1 MIIRDK
7 FYIGG
12 QWVET
17 VGTEDRIVVNP
28 ATEEPV
34 ARVRRGNAE
43 DVDRAAK
50 AAAAA
55 FEGWSLTSH
64 EERSAIFRK
73 MAQIME
79 RRADEITHTIVSEI
93 GQAISGAKAMQT
105 AGPIRELNL
114 FADLIPEIVW
124 NEQVDNTNV
133 RRVPAGVVGAMVAWN
148 APMGSVVTKAGAAMA
163 AGCTVV
169 MKSSEP
175 APLSAF
181 IFAEICDE
189 AGVPPGVLNVV
200 NGAGRVAGDAIALH
214 PLVDMVSLTGSVIA
228 GSHLMELAAK
238 GIKRISLEL
247 GGKSA
252 NIIFEDTDIERA
264 VNDGLDDAFRN
275 GGQVCG
281 GLTRMLVQRS
291 RLAEAAALAVKKAE
305 SFVVGD
311 PFDPK
316 TTLGPVVSADAQ
328 KRVRG
333 YIQSGIDEGLKL
345 LTGGVDTPAGV
356 NRGFFVRPTVF
367 VGHNQATLARE
378 EIFGPVLVI
387 IPFDDEDDAVR
398 IANDSQ
404 YGLGGG
410 IWAASSERA
419 RAVAA
424 RIRTGR
430 VRINGAPLTK
440 RAPHGGFK
448 LSGIGREWG
457 RVGMEEFL
465 EYQSVIG

>member
-1 MIIRDK
+1 
-7 FYIGG
+7 
-12 QWVET
+12 
-17 VGTEDRIVVNP
+17 
-28 ATEEPV
+28 
-34 ARVRRGNAE
+34 
-43 DVDRAAK
+43 
-50 AAAAA
+50 
-55 FEGWSLTSH
+55 
-64 EERSAIFRK
+64 
-73 MAQIME
+73 
-79 RRADEITHTIVSEI
+79 
-93 GQAISGAKAMQT
+93 
-105 AGPIRELNL
+105 
-114 FADLIPEIVW
+114 
-124 NEQVDNTNV
+124 
-133 RRVPAGVVGAMVAWN
+133 VVG
-148 APMGSVVTKAGAAMA
+148 
-163 AGCTVV
+163 
-169 MKSSEP
+169 
-175 APLSAF
+175 
-181 IFAEICDE
+181 
-189 AGVPPGVLNVV
+189 
-200 NGAGRVAGDAIALH
+200 DAVALH
-214 PLVDMVSLTGSVIA
+214 PQVDMVSLTGSVIA

-238 GIKRISLEL
+238 SIKRVSLEL

-252 NIIFEDTDIERA
+252 NIIFEDTDLERA
-264 VNDGLDDAFRN
+264 VNDGLEDAFRN

-291 RLAEAAALAVKKAE
+291 RLAEAEALALKKAE
-305 SFVVGD
+305 SFVIGD

-316 TTLGPVVSADAQ
+316 TTLGPVISADAQ
-328 KRVRG
+328 KRVCG

-345 LTGGVDTPAGV
+345 LTGGTDMPDGF

-410 IWAASSERA
+410 IWSASAERA

-430 VRINGAPLTK
+430 VRINGAPLTR

-448 LSGIGREWG
+448 RSGIGREWG
-457 RVGMEEFL
+457 RVGIEEFL